1 MSERRVLIPHDL
13 DDTPPPAG
21 AELYHLQGETM
32 GTTWSLRMAG
42 PRGLMP
48 DMLRMGVERQL
59 ASVIADMSTWEADS
73 ALSRFNRAEA
83 GSWHELSPDFFTV
96 LDYSL
101 ELAAQS
107 EGAFDPTVG
116 PLVNLWGFGPA
127 GHRDSDPEGR
137 HDAAP
142 DAETLATVSARCGW
156 QRLQLDAENLRALQ
170 PGGAYVDFSG
180 VAKGF
185 AVDKLSDY
193 LLEQG
198 FVNHL
203 VEIGGELRGRGIRP
217 DGHPWWV
224 MLEPVVT
231 PAKDNADGVESMPLE
246 SMPVETIVA
255 LHNLA
260 IATSGDYRRFF
271 MVGEQRY
278 AHTIDPRSGSPVS
291 HALASVTVLH
301 ESCMQ
306 ADAEATVLMV
316 LGVAEGEAY
325 AERHNLAALF
335 VERRDG
341 GFIETMTPA
350 FAALLE

>member
-1 MSERRVLIPHDL
+1 MSQRRVLIPHDL

-21 AELYHLQGETM
+21 AELYLLQGETM
-32 GTTWSLRMAG
+32 GTTWAVRMAG

-48 DMLRMGVERQL
+48 DMLRLGLERQL

-101 ELAAQS
+101 ALAAQS

-116 PLVNLWGFGPA
+116 PLVNLWGFGPE
-127 GHRDSDPEGR
+127 GRRDSAPE
-137 HDAAP
+137 HAA
-142 DAETLATVSARCGW
+142 LAAVSARCGW
-156 QRLQLDAENLRALQ
+156 QRLQLDGENLCALQ

-198 FVNHL
+198 FPNHL

-224 MLEPVVT
+224 MLEPVV
-231 PAKDNADGVESMPLE
+231 DNADGVES
-246 SMPVETIVA
+246 VVA

-260 IATSGDYRRFF
+260 VATSGDYRRFF
-271 MVGEQRY
+271 MTGEQRF

>member
-1 MSERRVLIPHDL
+1 
-13 DDTPPPAG
+13 
-21 AELYHLQGETM
+21 M
-32 GTTWSLRMAG
+32 GTTWAVRMAG
-42 PRGLMP
+42 PHGLMP
-48 DMLRMGVERQL
+48 DMLRLGIERQL
-59 ASVIADMSTWEADS
+59 ASVIADMSTWETDS
-73 ALSRFNRAEA
+73 ALSRFNRAEL

-116 PLVNLWGFGPA
+116 PLVNLWGFGP
-127 GHRDSDPEGR
+127 EGR
-137 HDAAP
+137 RDIAP
-142 DAETLATVSARCGW
+142 DAAALAVVSARCGW

-185 AVDKLSDY
+185 AVDKVSDF
-193 LLEQG
+193 LHGQG

-224 MLEPVVT
+224 MLEPVT
-231 PAKDNADGVESMPLE
+231 DNADGVES
-246 SMPVETIVA
+246 VVA

-260 IATSGDYRRFF
+260 VATSGDYRRFF
-271 MVGEQRY
+271 MAGEQRF
-278 AHTIDPRSGSPVS
+278 AHTIDPRRGHPVA

-316 LGVAEGEAY
+316 LGVAEGMAY
-325 AERHNLAALF
+325 AERHDLAALF

-341 GFIETMTPA
+341 GFVETMTPS

>member
-1 MSERRVLIPHDL
+1 MSQRRVLIPHDL

-21 AELYHLQGETM
+21 AELYQLEGKTM
-32 GTTWSLRMAG
+32 GTTWSVRLAG

-59 ASVIADMSTWEADS
+59 ASVIADMSTWETDS
-73 ALSRFNRAEA
+73 AISRFNQAPA
-83 GSWHELSPDFFTV
+83 GSWHEVSADFFTV

-101 ELAAQS
+101 RLAAQT

-116 PLVNLWGFGPA
+116 PLVNLWGFGPQ
-127 GHRDSDPEGR
+127 GR
-137 HDAAP
+137 QNEVPDAAM
-142 DAETLATVSARCGW
+142 LASVSAHCGW
-156 QRLQLDAENLRALQ
+156 QTLQRDVENRRVRQ

-193 LLEQG
+193 LHAQG
-198 FVNHL
+198 FPHHL

-217 DGHPWWV
+217 DAHPWWV
-224 MLEPVVT
+224 MLEPV
-231 PAKDNADGVESMPLE
+231 KENAEGVES
-246 SMPVETIVA
+246 VVA

-260 IATSGDYRRFF
+260 VATSGDYRRFF
-271 MVGEQRY
+271 MRGEQRF
-278 AHTIDPRSGSPVS
+278 AHTIDPRSGRPVT
-291 HALASVTVLH
+291 HALAAVTVVH

-306 ADAEATVLMV
+306 ADAQATVLMV
-316 LGVAEGEAY
+316 LGREEGMAWAEKQE
-325 AERHNLAALF
+325 LAALF

-341 GFIETMTPA
+341 AFVETMTPA

>member
-1 MSERRVLIPHDL
+1 LTARRVLIPHDL

-21 AELYHLQGETM
+21 AELYLLQGETM
-32 GTTWSLRMAG
+32 GTTWAVRMAG

-48 DMLRMGVERQL
+48 DMLRLGIERQL

-83 GSWHELSPDFFTV
+83 DSWHALSPDFFTV

-116 PLVNLWGFGPA
+116 PLVNLWGFGPE
-127 GHRDSDPEGR
+127 GRRDS
-137 HDAAP
+137 AP
-142 DAETLATVSARCGW
+142 DAAALAEVSVRCGW
-156 QRLQLDAENLRALQ
+156 QRLQLDVENLRALQ
-170 PGGAYVDFSG
+170 PGGSYVDFSG

-185 AVDKLSDY
+185 AVDKVSDY

-198 FVNHL
+198 FPNHL

-224 MLEPVVT
+224 MLEPVV
-231 PAKDNADGVESMPLE
+231 DNADAVESL
-246 SMPVETIVA
+246 VA

-260 IATSGDYRRFF
+260 VATSGDYRRFF
-271 MVGEQRY
+271 MAGEQRF
-278 AHTIDPRSGSPVS
+278 AHTIDPRSGSPVA

-306 ADAEATVLMV
+306 ADAQATVLMV
-316 LGVAEGEAY
+316 LGVEEGMAY
-325 AERHNLAALF
+325 AEKHDLAALF
-335 VERRDG
+335 VERRSG
-341 GFIETMTPA
+341 GFVETMTPA
-350 FAALLE
+350 FADFLE